1 MQVTRSPAR
10 ICVAYRVRRV
20 VCAGLS
26 SDEPEVNGGRI
37 NTPSERTGSTT
48 NGTVVAVVAT
58 ADVGGIVVDEVV
70 LVVEEKVGAGAIAGD
85 GSPPPDGAKV
95 VVGATVVEVEVDVV
109 EVGATVVVVDVV
121 VVGATVVVVE
131 VDVVVVG
138 ATVVV
143 VEVDVVV
150 VGATVV
156 VVEVEVV
163 VVGATVVVV
172 VDEVVVVVVVVVVD
186 STTLTLRPVPNAT
199 TASESPIVPAVRPA
213 DAVESDPRRPLAPL
227 PQHFNIAL
235 SRTAQV

>member
-1 MQVTRSPAR
+1 M
-10 ICVAYRVRRV
+10 

-48 NGTVVAVVAT
+48 NGTVVEVDVV
-58 ADVGGIVVDEVV
+58 VGGIVVDEVV
-70 LVVEEKVGAGAIAGD
+70 LVVEETVGAGATAGD
-85 GSPPPDGAKV
+85 GSPPLGGAKV
-95 VVGATVVEVEVDVV
+95 VVGATVVEVDVV
-109 EVGATVVVVDVV
+109 VVV

-143 VEVDVVV
+143 V
-150 VGATVV
+150 
-156 VVEVEVV
+156 VEVEVV

-172 VDEVVVVVVVVVVD
+172 VDEVVVVVVVVD

-227 PQHFNIAL
+227 PQHFNVAL

>member
-1 MQVTRSPAR
+1 M
-10 ICVAYRVRRV
+10 

-26 SDEPEVNGGRI
+26 SDDPEVNGGRI

-48 NGTVVAVVAT
+48 NGTVVVVVAT
-58 ADVGGIVVDEVV
+58 ADVGGIVVDDVV
-70 LVVEEKVGAGAIAGD
+70 LVVEETVGAGAIAGD
-85 GSPPPDGAKV
+85 GSPPLGGAKV
-95 VVGATVVEVEVDVV
+95 VVGAT
-109 EVGATVVVVDVV
+109 GA
-121 VVGATVVVVE
+121 E

-156 VVEVEVV
+156 VV
-163 VVGATVVVV
+163 V

-186 STTLTLRPVPNAT
+186 STTLTLRPAPNAT

-227 PQHFNIAL
+227 PQHFNVAL
-235 SRTAQV
+235 SRTTQV

>member
-1 MQVTRSPAR
+1 
-10 ICVAYRVRRV
+10 V

-26 SDEPEVNGGRI
+26 SDDPEVNGGRI

-48 NGTVVAVVAT
+48 NGTVVVVAT
-58 ADVGGIVVDEVV
+58 ADVGGIVVDGVV
-70 LVVEEKVGAGAIAGD
+70 LVVEETVGAGAIAGD

-109 EVGATVVVVDVV
+109 

-143 VEVDVVV
+143 V
-150 VGATVV
+150 
-156 VVEVEVV
+156 
-163 VVGATVVVV
+163 V
-172 VDEVVVVVVVVVVD
+172 VDEVVVVVVVVD
-186 STTLTLRPVPNAT
+186 STTLTLRPAPNAT

>member
-1 MQVTRSPAR
+1 
-10 ICVAYRVRRV
+10 V

-26 SDEPEVNGGRI
+26 SDDPEVNGGRI

-48 NGTVVAVVAT
+48 NGTVVDVVEV
-58 ADVGGIVVDEVV
+58 DVVVGGIVVDDVV
-70 LVVEEKVGAGAIAGD
+70 LVVEETDGARATAGD
-85 GSPPPDGAKV
+85 GSPPLGGAKV

-109 EVGATVVVVDVV
+109 EVGATV
-121 VVGATVVVVE
+121 VVVVE

-156 VVEVEVV
+156 VVI
-163 VVGATVVVV
+163 
-172 VDEVVVVVVVVVVD
+172 VDEVVVVVVVVD
-186 STTLTLRPVPNAT
+186 STTLTLRPAPNAT

-227 PQHFNIAL
+227 PQHFNVAL

>member
-1 MQVTRSPAR
+1 
-10 ICVAYRVRRV
+10 V

-48 NGTVVAVVAT
+48 NGTVVEVDVV
-58 ADVGGIVVDEVV
+58 VGGIVVDDVV
-70 LVVEEKVGAGAIAGD
+70 LVVEETVGVGATAGD
-85 GSPPPDGAKV
+85 GSPPLGGAKV
-95 VVGATVVEVEVDVV
+95 VVGAT
-109 EVGATVVVVDVV
+109 
-121 VVGATVVVVE
+121 VVE

-156 VVEVEVV
+156 VVEEVVVVEVEVVVVGATVVEVEVV

-172 VDEVVVVVVVVVVD
+172 EEVVVVGATVVVVVVVDEVVVVVVD
-186 STTLTLRPVPNAT
+186 STTLTLRPAPNAT

>member
-1 MQVTRSPAR
+1 
-10 ICVAYRVRRV
+10 
-20 VCAGLS
+20 
-26 SDEPEVNGGRI
+26 
-37 NTPSERTGSTT
+37 
-48 NGTVVAVVAT
+48 
-58 ADVGGIVVDEVV
+58 VV
-70 LVVEEKVGAGAIAGD
+70 LVVEETVGAGATAGD
-85 GSPPPDGAKV
+85 GSPPLGGAKV
-95 VVGATVVEVEVDVV
+95 VVGATVVE
-109 EVGATVVVVDVV
+109 VDVV

-156 VVEVEVV
+156 VVEVDVV
-163 VVGATVVVV
+163 VVGATVVVVEVDVVVVGATVVVVV

-186 STTLTLRPVPNAT
+186 STTLTLRPAPNAT

-227 PQHFNIAL
+227 PQHFNVAL
-235 SRTAQV
+235 SRTTQV

>member
-1 MQVTRSPAR
+1 M
-10 ICVAYRVRRV
+10 

-48 NGTVVAVVAT
+48 NGTVVEVDVV
-58 ADVGGIVVDEVV
+58 VGGIVVDDVV
-70 LVVEEKVGAGAIAGD
+70 LVVEETVGVGATAGD
-85 GSPPPDGAKV
+85 GSPPLGGAKV

-109 EVGATVVVVDVV
+109 EVGATVVV
-121 VVGATVVVVE
+121 
-131 VDVVVVG
+131 
-138 ATVVV
+138 
-143 VEVDVVV
+143 VDVVV

-227 PQHFNIAL
+227 PQHFNVAL